1 MLKNSGRS
9 TMKEIQKL
17 LKEILEDKK
26 SLKIIIDA
34 LKYYEYYQRYETQHL
49 RDSIKWNRYKDVSA
63 IHKQADKLDKYCDK
77 IEFIFDEFKE
87 YLRTKEVKNVK
98 H

>member
-1 MLKNSGRS
+1 
-9 TMKEIQKL
+9 MKEIQKL

-26 SLKIIIDA
+26 SIKIIVFA
-34 LKYYEYYQRYETQHL
+34 LDYYCRWQRYETQHL

-63 IHKQADKLDKYCDK
+63 IHKQADELDKYCNQ
-77 IEFIFDEFKE
+77 IEFIIDEFEE
-87 YLRTKEVKNVK
+87 YLRRKEVKIVK

>member
-1 MLKNSGRS
+1 MTEK
-9 TMKEIQKL
+9 QKL
-17 LKEILEDKK
+17 LEEILENKK
-26 SLKIIIDA
+26 SIKIIIDA

-63 IHKQADKLDKYCDK
+63 INKQADDLDKYCK
-77 IEFIFDEFKE
+77 QIEFITDEFEE
-87 YLRTKEVKNVK
+87 YLRMKVVKFVK